1 MAPQSKRAF
10 LRLSVVGFLAAV
22 LVLLAVLQYRWSLE
36 ISRAERT
43 RIEASLNTSMNQ
55 FRQEFYRELAQVTTA
70 FHSDPTA
77 EPGDF
82 WPPYAERY
90 QAWVR
95 TATRPDL
102 VANVYVSEAGGPADA
117 QLLLLRPAEDRFD
130 SVEWP
135 ASLADLR
142 TRLADESRQPQG
154 QAQGPGGD
162 LAGGPAGS
170 PPAPEMRSSVWTL
183 EERIPALVHPVF
195 NFSRPRGGG
204 PRWSRHGGRAA
215 DGPRISPPPPPRVIL
230 GFVIVELNRAVL
242 DRLLGEL
249 AQRYFAGPD
258 GFIYNV
264 AVVSGTP
271 ERSVIYR
278 SDPQLTA
285 ASLTP
290 PDARAALAPGTAR
303 EDRPAG
309 ASYLEATPPRRAS
322 RKGTDRGAFL
332 PRPRGSPILPSAS
345 EEPWQLMA
353 RHKGG
358 SLEAVVAADR
368 RRNLLL
374 SFGVLLVLAVS
385 MALVMV
391 SAQRARRLARLQ
403 MEFVA
408 GVSHELRTPVAV
420 ICSAADNLAEGFV
433 GARDQVKE
441 YGSLIRN
448 EGRRLAGMI
457 EQILHFAAGQSRRAT
472 YDLKPVGVSDAIDA
486 SFADISAL
494 PEAAG
499 FTMEREIEPDLPPVE
514 ADAAALTRCL
524 ENLVLN
530 ALKYGGDR
538 RWVRVRACQATGDAA
553 RVRISVEDRGEGI
566 DPADLPHIFEPFYRG
581 KAAQAAQIH
590 GTGLGLSLARD
601 MAEGMGGRLE
611 AASEIGRGSTF
622 TLELPAAAAV
632 RAGSL
637 PHPVHTA

>member
-10 LRLSVVGFLAAV
+10 LRLSLVAVLAAV

-102 VANVYVSEAGGPADA
+102 VANVYVSQAGEPADA
-117 QLLLLRPAEDRFD
+117 PLLLLHPSDNRFD
-130 SVEWP
+130 PVEWP
-135 ASLADLR
+135 ASLAGLR
-142 TRLADESRQPQG
+142 ARLADDSRQPQN
-154 QAQGPGGD
+154 PGGD
-162 LAGGPAGS
+162 LAGAAGGS
-170 PPAPEMRSSVWTL
+170 PPAPEMRSFVWTL

-195 NFSRPRGGG
+195 NFSRPRG
-204 PRWSRHGGRAA
+204 PRWGRREGRGAPA
-215 DGPRISPPPPPRVIL
+215 PRSSPPPRVVL

-285 ASLTP
+285 AALTP
-290 PDARAALAPGTAR
+290 PDARAALVPAAAR
-303 EDRPAG
+303 DDRPAG
-309 ASYLEATPPRRAS
+309 ASYFEGAPQRRSGRGGA
-322 RKGTDRGAFL
+322 DRGAF
-332 PRPRGSPILPSAS
+332 PARPRGSLILPSAT

-353 RHKGG
+353 RHRGG

-368 RRNLLL
+368 WRNLLL

-472 YDLKPVGVSDAIDA
+472 YDLKPVAVSDAIDA
-486 SFADISAL
+486 SLADISAL

-514 ADAAALTRCL
+514 ADAAALNRCL

-530 ALKYGGDR
+530 ALKYGGAS
-538 RWVRVRACQATGDAA
+538 RWVRVRACQEPGPTA
-553 RVRISVEDRGEGI
+553 RVRISVEDRGGGI

-611 AASEIGRGSTF
+611 AVSELGRGSTF
-622 TLELPAAAAV
+622 TLELPAAVAVAAEAV
-632 RAGSL
+632 
-637 PHPVHTA
+637 PHSV